1 MCPQTVRAQV
11 ELIGFRHPPQ
21 ADGGGAERV
30 LSRNLRRLPS
40 APNPLRSGEQL
51 LLLASQKQY
60 PVEKLRHGG
69 IESIGVAGQG
79 GELRMVLA
87 VLPLTDPALVGA
99 DECGHLGLVEVGL
112 LPQLA

>member
-1 MCPQTVRAQV
+1 M
-11 ELIGFRHPPQ
+11 
-21 ADGGGAERV
+21 
-30 LSRNLRRLPS
+30 
-40 APNPLRSGEQL
+40 
-51 LLLASQKQY
+51 LLLASQKQH